1 MTNINF
7 LKKMIDL
14 VEASKDLSN
23 DELTKKVI
31 DVCKEEGE
39 LESIIEINQKI
50 LDDSST
56 SDRMKEMA
64 KLFLDNVS
72 KQNKS
77 SPTNKD
83 NFESIPEEIK
93 SLLGSM
99 WYDVEDFTLLKL
111 KEKDLSFISKYLF
124 IDNESKFN
132 PVVINYEWDNI
143 ISDNDWFFWF
153 DKDIDVSKL
162 KTAKVE
168 LINWTKEYLIERLK
182 NSRVF
187 AYESVIDSCKDSP
200 EDVAINL
207 NLVLKVEED
216 WIFWV
221 HFAQLDDSMQFK
233 TKWHPFKQMLDTKEW
248 FYIVS

>member
-99 WYDVEDFTLLKL
+99 
-111 KEKDLSFISKYLF
+111 
-124 IDNESKFN
+124 
-132 PVVINYEWDNI
+132 
-143 ISDNDWFFWF
+143 
-153 DKDIDVSKL
+153 
-162 KTAKVE
+162 
-168 LINWTKEYLIERLK
+168 
-182 NSRVF
+182 
-187 AYESVIDSCKDSP
+187 
-200 EDVAINL
+200 
-207 NLVLKVEED
+207 
-216 WIFWV
+216 
-221 HFAQLDDSMQFK
+221 
-233 TKWHPFKQMLDTKEW
+233 
-248 FYIVS
+248 